1 MASFFRPL
9 YTNHHPV
16 VRAALSPRLIAHR
29 AFIYE
34 NFLEL
39 PVVF

>member
-16 VRAALSPRLIAHR
+16 VRAALTPRLVDHR
-29 AFIYE
+29 EFIYRE
-34 NFLEL
+34 YLEL

>member
-16 VRAALSPRLIAHR
+16 VRAALTQRLADHR
-29 AFIYE
+29 DFIYRE
-34 NFLEL
+34 YLEL